1 MFVVGLSGGGD
12 WVWGESQ
19 VGVYAGA
26 AGTAGTS
33 CLTHM

>member
-1 MFVVGLSGGGD
+1 MFVVGLSGGGGD

-26 AGTAGTS
+26 AGTS